1 MIRKGLFLVCA
12 LLIPALLLAAK
23 PSKSKGK
30 NKKKAKTEQTDTVS
44 KKKTSDY
51 EKLFK
56 GKKCQT
62 VKGLVT
68 IHKVD
73 GEKLYFELPMSIFG
87 REMLLGSTVSETSNN
102 DHGVVGYKAKD
113 PLHVTFA
120 KEGHK
125 SVQLCLVNDIY
136 SGDGKDKGIDE
147 AVRRSS
153 IPGIYRAFK
162 IEAYNAD
169 STAVVIDVTN
179 LFMEDN
185 DALTPFDPYSTF
197 GYKPFSR
204 TASFQKS
211 NSHLGDIKAFED
223 NVTVKSYL
231 SYTTTVTYSNGPV
244 MGKIE
249 DRRAFTAL
257 VTRTLLL
264 LPEKEM
270 RPRIADPRMNIFV
283 TGKARFSSNM
293 NRGTLPVYYARHWRV
308 EPKDVEAYKR
318 GELVEPV
325 KPIVFY
331 LDTNLPEAWKP
342 YAREGIEQWNDAFE
356 KIGFKNVV
364 QVRDYPTV
372 EEDPEFDPDNLKYS
386 CIRYAPL
393 AFQNA
398 MGPSWDDP
406 RTGEIITASVMV
418 YHDIIKLLNRWRFLQ
433 TAAADPNVRTMNI
446 PDSIM
451 GSALRYVLSHEVG
464 HCLGFMHNMCSSSAI
479 PVDSLR
485 SPSFTQKYG
494 TTPSIMDYARNN
506 YVAQRGDFERG
517 VRMVPPLIGVY
528 DIHAINWGYRIFEK
542 TRDAEEELP
551 LLNDLLAA
559 KRDDPMYEFG
569 AQQIFLTLDPTDQSE
584 DLGNDHIKAGNYGV
598 ENCKYII
605 ANICDWFAEEN
616 RDYKDIQSMYAAVI
630 GQYTRYLMHVMPYL
644 GGVEYKDLVQ
654 DGRQLRAL
662 SYIPAERQ
670 KQAMK
675 WLVDQVLTARAWL
688 LPQELMDKLGQPS
701 TILDNA
707 TSGIAGKIFSP
718 ATLGSIYQGERSG
731 QKGIYRV
738 DTYLSDAYNTVFAS
752 AVRGGS
758 LTIEEMNLQGA
769 AVAALLKNSGLTGP
783 SGTAL
788 QLGKGLTDD
797 GTDLLVRMADE
808 ALPPFV
814 CNHPEC
820 RHDHAS
826 AGEISY
832 YRHDMKGP
840 SLSAQVG
847 QPLYTATLRRVL
859 NLYKQRRG
867 SGDARTRDFYEYQ
880 ILKIEAAFDNVK

>member
-1 MIRKGLFLVCA
+1 MNKQLILAATAVLLACSPLHAEQMWPFSNKKKKAAKIEKTDSVKKEDKFDKTVKGAQKGSGLFDYYLTKKGE
-12 LLIPALLLAAK
+12 LLLAVT
-23 PSKSKGK
+23 PR
-30 NKKKAKTEQTDTVS
+30 NLKASYLLANRISEISQNSNFVAGQMLNDPFMIRFSADTSNV
-44 KKKTSDY
+44 Y
-51 EKLFK
+51 L
-56 GKKCQT
+56 
-62 VKGLVT
+62 
-68 IHKVD
+68 HKVNHWERVAPNDPIEKSFRRNVQDPITRTFKIKASRNDTLLIDVTSFFVSNDKLITPIRQSPMVPGEISATYDAAGSKLKEVKVFEKNLEITSILNYSSEPD
-73 GEKLYFELPMSIFG
+73 GY
-87 REMLLGSTVSETSNN
+87 TVT
-102 DHGVVGYKAKD
+102 
-113 PLHVTFA
+113 
-120 KEGHK
+120 
-125 SVQLCLVNDIY
+125 
-136 SGDGKDKGIDE
+136 
-147 AVRRSS
+147 VRRS
-153 IPGIYRAFK
+153 IL
-162 IEAYNAD
+162 E
-169 STAVVIDVTN
+169 
-179 LFMEDN
+179 
-185 DALTPFDPYSTF
+185 
-197 GYKPFSR
+197 
-204 TASFQKS
+204 
-211 NSHLGDIKAFED
+211 
-223 NVTVKSYL
+223 
-231 SYTTTVTYSNGPV
+231 
-244 MGKIE
+244 
-249 DRRAFTAL
+249 
-257 VTRTLLL
+257 
-264 LPEKEM
+264 LPEEPMKV
-270 RPRIADPRMNIFV
+270 RWQDNRV
-283 TGKARFSSNM
+283 GYFSSK
-293 NRGTLPVYYARHWRV
+293 YYTYTSSKDKLLTHEMIHRWRI
-308 EPKDVEAYKR
+308 EPKEGEWEKYYR
-318 GELVEPV
+318 GELVEPER
-325 KPIVFY
+325 KIVFY
-331 LDTNLPEAWKP
+331 VDNAFPDKW
-342 YAREGIEQWNDAFE
+342 REVVKQGVEDWNTAFE
-356 KIGFKNVV
+356 AAGFKNVMEA
-364 QVRDYPTV
+364 RDYPD
-372 EEDPEFDPDNLKYS
+372 DPSFDPDDIRYN
-386 CIRYAPL
+386 CIRYAVTDV
-393 AFQNA
+393 ANA
-398 MGPSWDDP
+398 MGPSYTDP
-406 RTGEIITASVMV
+406 RTGEILVADVIW
-418 YHDIIKLLNRWRFLQ
+418 YHNVISLVHNWRFAQ
-433 TAAADPNVRTMNI
+433 TGAVDPRVRKQVFDDDVMRE
-446 PDSIM
+446 S
-451 GSALRYVLSHEVG
+451 LRYVAAHEVG
-464 HCLGFMHNMCSSSAI
+464 HTLGLMHNMGASYSF

-517 VRMVPPLIGVY
+517 VRMVPPLVGVY

-584 DLGNDHIKAGNYGV
+584 DLGNDHIKAGNYGI

-605 ANICDWFAEEN
+605 ANLCDWFAEEN
-616 RDYKDIQSMYAAVI
+616 RNYTVIQSMYASVI

-654 DGRQLRAL
+654 DGRSLRAL
-662 SYIPAERQ
+662 SYIPRERQ
-670 KQAMK
+670 KKAME

-707 TSGIAGKIFSP
+707 ASGVAGKIFSP

-738 DTYLSDAYNTVFAS
+738 DTYLNDAYNTVFAS

-769 AVAALLKNSGLTGP
+769 AVTALLKNSGLTGP

-820 RHDHAS
+820 NEAS
-826 AGEISY
+826 AGDVSY

-859 NLYKQRRG
+859 NLYKQRRS
-867 SGDARTRDFYEYQ
+867 SGDARTRDFYAFQ

>member
-1 MIRKGLFLVCA
+1 MNKQLILAATAVLLACSPLHAEQMWPFSNKKKKAAKIEKTDSVKKEDKFDKAVEGAQKGSGLFDYYLTKKGE
-12 LLIPALLLAAK
+12 LLLAVT
-23 PSKSKGK
+23 PR
-30 NKKKAKTEQTDTVS
+30 NLKASYLLANRISEISQNSNFVAGQMLNDPFMIRFSADTSNV
-44 KKKTSDY
+44 Y
-51 EKLFK
+51 L
-56 GKKCQT
+56 
-62 VKGLVT
+62 
-68 IHKVD
+68 HKVNHWERVAPNDPIEKSFRRNVQDPITRTFKIKASRNDTLLIDVTSFFVSNDKLITPIRQSPMVPGEISATYDAAGSKLKEVKVFEKNLEITSILNYSSEPD
-73 GEKLYFELPMSIFG
+73 GY
-87 REMLLGSTVSETSNN
+87 TVT
-102 DHGVVGYKAKD
+102 
-113 PLHVTFA
+113 
-120 KEGHK
+120 
-125 SVQLCLVNDIY
+125 
-136 SGDGKDKGIDE
+136 
-147 AVRRSS
+147 VRRS
-153 IPGIYRAFK
+153 IL
-162 IEAYNAD
+162 E
-169 STAVVIDVTN
+169 
-179 LFMEDN
+179 
-185 DALTPFDPYSTF
+185 
-197 GYKPFSR
+197 
-204 TASFQKS
+204 
-211 NSHLGDIKAFED
+211 
-223 NVTVKSYL
+223 
-231 SYTTTVTYSNGPV
+231 
-244 MGKIE
+244 
-249 DRRAFTAL
+249 
-257 VTRTLLL
+257 
-264 LPEKEM
+264 LPEEPMKV
-270 RPRIADPRMNIFV
+270 RWQDNRV
-283 TGKARFSSNM
+283 GYFSSK
-293 NRGTLPVYYARHWRV
+293 YYTYTSSKDKLLTHEMIHRWRI
-308 EPKDVEAYKR
+308 EPKEGDWEKYYR
-318 GELVEPV
+318 GELVEPEH
-325 KPIVFY
+325 KIVFY
-331 LDTNLPEAWKP
+331 VDNAFPDKW
-342 YAREGIEQWNDAFE
+342 REVVKQGVEDWNTAFE
-356 KIGFKNVV
+356 AAGFKNVMEA
-364 QVRDYPTV
+364 RDYPD
-372 EEDPEFDPDNLKYS
+372 DPSFDPDDIRYN
-386 CIRYAPL
+386 CIRYAVTDV
-393 AFQNA
+393 ANA
-398 MGPSWDDP
+398 MGPSYTDP
-406 RTGEIITASVMV
+406 RTGEILVADVIW
-418 YHDIIKLLNRWRFLQ
+418 YHNVISLVHNWRFAQ
-433 TAAADPNVRTMNI
+433 TGAVDPRVRKQVFDDDVMRE
-446 PDSIM
+446 S
-451 GSALRYVLSHEVG
+451 LRYVAAHEVG
-464 HCLGFMHNMCSSSAI
+464 HTLGLMHNMGASYSF

-517 VRMVPPLIGVY
+517 VRMVPPLVGVY

-584 DLGNDHIKAGNYGV
+584 DLGNDHIKAGNYGI

-605 ANICDWFAEEN
+605 ANLCDWFAEEN
-616 RDYKDIQSMYAAVI
+616 RNYTVIQSMYASVI

-654 DGRQLRAL
+654 DGRSLRAL
-662 SYIPAERQ
+662 SYIPRERQ
-670 KQAMK
+670 KKAME

-707 TSGIAGKIFSP
+707 ASGVAGKIFSP

-738 DTYLSDAYNTVFAS
+738 DTYLNDAYNTVFAS

-769 AVAALLKNSGLTGP
+769 AVTALLKNSGLTGP

-820 RHDHAS
+820 NEAS
-826 AGEISY
+826 AGDVSY

-867 SGDARTRDFYEYQ
+867 SGDARTRDFYAFQ

>member
-1 MIRKGLFLVCA
+1 MNKQLILAATAVLLACSPLHAEQMWPFSNKKKKAAKIEKTDSVKKEDKFDKAVKGAQKGSGLFDYYLTKKGE
-12 LLIPALLLAAK
+12 LLLAVT
-23 PSKSKGK
+23 PR
-30 NKKKAKTEQTDTVS
+30 NLKASCLLANRISEISQNSNFVAGQMLNDPFMIRFSADTSNV
-44 KKKTSDY
+44 Y
-51 EKLFK
+51 L
-56 GKKCQT
+56 
-62 VKGLVT
+62 
-68 IHKVD
+68 HKVNHWERVAPNDPIEKSFRRNVQDPITRTFKIKASRNDTLLIDVTSFFVSNDKLITPIRQSPMVPGEISATYDAAGSKLKEVKVFEKNLEITSILNYSSEPD
-73 GEKLYFELPMSIFG
+73 GY
-87 REMLLGSTVSETSNN
+87 TVT
-102 DHGVVGYKAKD
+102 
-113 PLHVTFA
+113 
-120 KEGHK
+120 
-125 SVQLCLVNDIY
+125 
-136 SGDGKDKGIDE
+136 
-147 AVRRSS
+147 VRRS
-153 IPGIYRAFK
+153 IL
-162 IEAYNAD
+162 E
-169 STAVVIDVTN
+169 
-179 LFMEDN
+179 
-185 DALTPFDPYSTF
+185 
-197 GYKPFSR
+197 
-204 TASFQKS
+204 
-211 NSHLGDIKAFED
+211 
-223 NVTVKSYL
+223 
-231 SYTTTVTYSNGPV
+231 
-244 MGKIE
+244 
-249 DRRAFTAL
+249 
-257 VTRTLLL
+257 
-264 LPEKEM
+264 LPEEPMKV
-270 RPRIADPRMNIFV
+270 RWQDNRV
-283 TGKARFSSNM
+283 GYFSSK
-293 NRGTLPVYYARHWRV
+293 YYTYTSSKDKLLTHEMIHRWRI
-308 EPKDVEAYKR
+308 EPKEGEWEKYYR
-318 GELVEPV
+318 GELVEPER
-325 KPIVFY
+325 KIVFY
-331 LDTNLPEAWKP
+331 VDNAFPDKW
-342 YAREGIEQWNDAFE
+342 REVVKQGVEDWNTAFE
-356 KIGFKNVV
+356 AAGFKNVMEA
-364 QVRDYPTV
+364 RDYPD
-372 EEDPEFDPDNLKYS
+372 DPSFDPDDIRYN
-386 CIRYAPL
+386 CIRYAVTDV
-393 AFQNA
+393 ANA
-398 MGPSWDDP
+398 MGPSYTDP
-406 RTGEIITASVMV
+406 RTGEILVADVIW
-418 YHDIIKLLNRWRFLQ
+418 YHNVISLVHNWRFAQ
-433 TAAADPNVRTMNI
+433 TGAVDPRVRKQVFDDDVMRE
-446 PDSIM
+446 S
-451 GSALRYVLSHEVG
+451 LRYVAAHEVG
-464 HCLGFMHNMCSSSAI
+464 HTLGLMHNMGASYSF

-517 VRMVPPLIGVY
+517 VRMVPPLVGVY

-584 DLGNDHIKAGNYGV
+584 DLGNDHIKAGNYGI

-605 ANICDWFAEEN
+605 ANLCDWFAEEN
-616 RDYKDIQSMYAAVI
+616 RNYTVIQSMYASVI

-654 DGRQLRAL
+654 DGRSLRAL
-662 SYIPAERQ
+662 SYIPRERQ
-670 KQAMK
+670 KKAME

-707 TSGIAGKIFSP
+707 ASGVAGKIFSP

-738 DTYLSDAYNTVFAS
+738 DTYLNDAYNTVFAS

-769 AVAALLKNSGLTGP
+769 AVTALLKNSGLTGP

-788 QLGKGLTDD
+788 QLGKGLTDE

-820 RHDHAS
+820 NEAS
-826 AGEISY
+826 AGDVSY

-867 SGDARTRDFYEYQ
+867 SGDARTRDFYAFQ

>member
-1 MIRKGLFLVCA
+1 MNKQLILAATAVLLACSPLHAEQMWPFSNKKKKAAKIEKTDSVKKEDKFDKAVKGAQKGSGLFDYYLTKKGE
-12 LLIPALLLAAK
+12 LLLAVT
-23 PSKSKGK
+23 PR
-30 NKKKAKTEQTDTVS
+30 NLKASYLLANRISEISQNSNFVAGQMLNDPFMIRFSADTSNV
-44 KKKTSDY
+44 Y
-51 EKLFK
+51 L
-56 GKKCQT
+56 
-62 VKGLVT
+62 
-68 IHKVD
+68 HKVNHWERVAPNDPIEKSFRRNVQDPITRTFKIKASRNDTLLIDVTSFFVSNDKLITPIRQSPMVPGEISATYDAAGSKLKEVKVFEMNLEITSILNYSSEPD
-73 GEKLYFELPMSIFG
+73 GY
-87 REMLLGSTVSETSNN
+87 TVT
-102 DHGVVGYKAKD
+102 
-113 PLHVTFA
+113 
-120 KEGHK
+120 
-125 SVQLCLVNDIY
+125 
-136 SGDGKDKGIDE
+136 
-147 AVRRSS
+147 VRRS
-153 IPGIYRAFK
+153 IL
-162 IEAYNAD
+162 E
-169 STAVVIDVTN
+169 
-179 LFMEDN
+179 
-185 DALTPFDPYSTF
+185 
-197 GYKPFSR
+197 
-204 TASFQKS
+204 
-211 NSHLGDIKAFED
+211 
-223 NVTVKSYL
+223 
-231 SYTTTVTYSNGPV
+231 
-244 MGKIE
+244 
-249 DRRAFTAL
+249 
-257 VTRTLLL
+257 
-264 LPEKEM
+264 LPEEPMKV
-270 RPRIADPRMNIFV
+270 RWQDNRV
-283 TGKARFSSNM
+283 GYFSSK
-293 NRGTLPVYYARHWRV
+293 YYTYTSSKDKLLTHEMIHRWRI
-308 EPKDVEAYKR
+308 EPKEGEWEKYYR
-318 GELVEPV
+318 GELVEPEH
-325 KPIVFY
+325 KIVFY
-331 LDTNLPEAWKP
+331 VDNAFPDKW
-342 YAREGIEQWNDAFE
+342 REVVKQGVEDWNTAFE
-356 KIGFKNVV
+356 AAGFKNVMEA
-364 QVRDYPTV
+364 RDYPD
-372 EEDPEFDPDNLKYS
+372 DPSFDPDDIRYN
-386 CIRYAPL
+386 CIRYAVTDV
-393 AFQNA
+393 ANA
-398 MGPSWDDP
+398 MGPSYTDP
-406 RTGEIITASVMV
+406 RTGEILVADVIW
-418 YHDIIKLLNRWRFLQ
+418 YHNVISLVHNWRFAQ
-433 TAAADPNVRTMNI
+433 TGAVDPRVRKQVFDDDVMRE
-446 PDSIM
+446 S
-451 GSALRYVLSHEVG
+451 LRYVAAHEVG
-464 HCLGFMHNMCSSSAI
+464 HTLGLMHNMGASYSF

-517 VRMVPPLIGVY
+517 VRMVPPLVGVY

-584 DLGNDHIKAGNYGV
+584 DLGNDHIKAGNYGI

-605 ANICDWFAEEN
+605 ANLCDWFAEEN
-616 RDYKDIQSMYAAVI
+616 RNYTVIQSMYASVI

-654 DGRQLRAL
+654 DGRSLRAL
-662 SYIPAERQ
+662 SYIPRERQ
-670 KQAMK
+670 KKAME

-707 TSGIAGKIFSP
+707 ASGVAGKIFSP

-738 DTYLSDAYNTVFAS
+738 DTYLNDAYNTVFAS

-769 AVAALLKNSGLTGP
+769 AVTALLKNSGLTGP

-820 RHDHAS
+820 NEAS
-826 AGEISY
+826 AGDVSY

-867 SGDARTRDFYEYQ
+867 SGDARTRDFYAFQ

>member
-1 MIRKGLFLVCA
+1 MNKQLILAATAVLLACSPLHAEQMWPFSNKKKKAAKIEKTDSVKKEDKFDKAVKGAQKGSGLFDYYLTKKGE
-12 LLIPALLLAAK
+12 LLLAVT
-23 PSKSKGK
+23 PR
-30 NKKKAKTEQTDTVS
+30 NLKASYLLANRISEISQNSNFVAGQMLNDPFMIRFSADTSNV
-44 KKKTSDY
+44 Y
-51 EKLFK
+51 L
-56 GKKCQT
+56 
-62 VKGLVT
+62 
-68 IHKVD
+68 HKVNHWERVAPNDPIEKSFRRNVQDPITRTFKIKASRNDTLLIDVTSFFVSNDKLITPIRQSPMVPGEISATYDAAGSKLKEVKVFEKNLEITSILNYSSEPD
-73 GEKLYFELPMSIFG
+73 GY
-87 REMLLGSTVSETSNN
+87 TVT
-102 DHGVVGYKAKD
+102 
-113 PLHVTFA
+113 
-120 KEGHK
+120 
-125 SVQLCLVNDIY
+125 
-136 SGDGKDKGIDE
+136 
-147 AVRRSS
+147 VRRS
-153 IPGIYRAFK
+153 IL
-162 IEAYNAD
+162 E
-169 STAVVIDVTN
+169 
-179 LFMEDN
+179 
-185 DALTPFDPYSTF
+185 
-197 GYKPFSR
+197 
-204 TASFQKS
+204 
-211 NSHLGDIKAFED
+211 
-223 NVTVKSYL
+223 
-231 SYTTTVTYSNGPV
+231 
-244 MGKIE
+244 
-249 DRRAFTAL
+249 
-257 VTRTLLL
+257 
-264 LPEKEM
+264 LPEEPMKV
-270 RPRIADPRMNIFV
+270 RWQDNRV
-283 TGKARFSSNM
+283 GYFSSK
-293 NRGTLPVYYARHWRV
+293 YYTYTSSKDKLLTHEMIHRWRI
-308 EPKDVEAYKR
+308 EPKEGEWEKYYR
-318 GELVEPV
+318 GELVEPER
-325 KPIVFY
+325 KIVFY
-331 LDTNLPEAWKP
+331 VDNAFPDKW
-342 YAREGIEQWNDAFE
+342 REVVKQGVEDWNTAFE
-356 KIGFKNVV
+356 AAGFKNVMEA
-364 QVRDYPTV
+364 RDYPD
-372 EEDPEFDPDNLKYS
+372 DPSFDPDDIRYN
-386 CIRYAPL
+386 CIRYAVTDV
-393 AFQNA
+393 ANA
-398 MGPSWDDP
+398 MGPSYTDP
-406 RTGEIITASVMV
+406 RTGEILVADVIW
-418 YHDIIKLLNRWRFLQ
+418 YHNVISLVHNWRFAQ
-433 TAAADPNVRTMNI
+433 TGAVDPRVRKQVFDDDVMRE
-446 PDSIM
+446 S
-451 GSALRYVLSHEVG
+451 LRYVAAHEVG
-464 HCLGFMHNMCSSSAI
+464 HTLGLMHNMGASYSF

-517 VRMVPPLIGVY
+517 VRMVPPLVGVY

-584 DLGNDHIKAGNYGV
+584 DLGNDHIKAGNYGI

-605 ANICDWFAEEN
+605 ANLCDWFAEEN
-616 RDYKDIQSMYAAVI
+616 RNYTVIQSMYASVI

-654 DGRQLRAL
+654 DGRSLRAL
-662 SYIPAERQ
+662 SYIPRERQ
-670 KQAMK
+670 KKAME

-707 TSGIAGKIFSP
+707 ASGVAGKIFSP

-738 DTYLSDAYNTVFAS
+738 DTYLNDAYNTVFAS

-769 AVAALLKNSGLTGP
+769 AVTALLKNSGLTGP

-820 RHDHAS
+820 NEAS
-826 AGEISY
+826 AGDVSY

-867 SGDARTRDFYEYQ
+867 SGDARTRDFYAFQ

>member
-1 MIRKGLFLVCA
+1 MNKQLILAATAVLLACSPLHAEQMWPFSNKKKKAAKIEKTDSVKKEDKFDKAVKGAQKGSGLFDYYLTKKGE
-12 LLIPALLLAAK
+12 LLLAVT
-23 PSKSKGK
+23 PR
-30 NKKKAKTEQTDTVS
+30 NLKASYLLANRISEISQNSNFVAGQMLNDPFMIRFSADTSNV
-44 KKKTSDY
+44 Y
-51 EKLFK
+51 L
-56 GKKCQT
+56 
-62 VKGLVT
+62 
-68 IHKVD
+68 HKVNHWERVAPNDPIEKSFRRNVQDPITRTFKIKASRNDTLLIDVTSFFVSNDKLITPIRQSPMVPGEISATYDAAGSKLKEVKVFEKNLEITSILNYSSEPD
-73 GEKLYFELPMSIFG
+73 GY
-87 REMLLGSTVSETSNN
+87 TVT
-102 DHGVVGYKAKD
+102 
-113 PLHVTFA
+113 
-120 KEGHK
+120 
-125 SVQLCLVNDIY
+125 
-136 SGDGKDKGIDE
+136 
-147 AVRRSS
+147 VRRS
-153 IPGIYRAFK
+153 IL
-162 IEAYNAD
+162 E
-169 STAVVIDVTN
+169 
-179 LFMEDN
+179 
-185 DALTPFDPYSTF
+185 
-197 GYKPFSR
+197 
-204 TASFQKS
+204 
-211 NSHLGDIKAFED
+211 
-223 NVTVKSYL
+223 
-231 SYTTTVTYSNGPV
+231 
-244 MGKIE
+244 
-249 DRRAFTAL
+249 
-257 VTRTLLL
+257 
-264 LPEKEM
+264 LPEEPMKV
-270 RPRIADPRMNIFV
+270 RWQDNRV
-283 TGKARFSSNM
+283 GYFSSK
-293 NRGTLPVYYARHWRV
+293 YYTYTSSKDKLLTHEMIHRWRI
-308 EPKDVEAYKR
+308 EPKEGEWEKYYR
-318 GELVEPV
+318 GELVEPEH
-325 KPIVFY
+325 KIVFY
-331 LDTNLPEAWKP
+331 VDNAFPDKW
-342 YAREGIEQWNDAFE
+342 REVVKQGVEDWNTAFE
-356 KIGFKNVV
+356 AAGFKNVMEA
-364 QVRDYPTV
+364 RDYPD
-372 EEDPEFDPDNLKYS
+372 DPSFDPDDIRYN
-386 CIRYAPL
+386 CIRYAVTDV
-393 AFQNA
+393 ANA
-398 MGPSWDDP
+398 MGPSYTDP
-406 RTGEIITASVMV
+406 RTGEILVADVIW
-418 YHDIIKLLNRWRFLQ
+418 YHNVISLVHNWRFAQ
-433 TAAADPNVRTMNI
+433 TGAVDPRVRKQVFDDDVMRE
-446 PDSIM
+446 S
-451 GSALRYVLSHEVG
+451 LRYVAAHEVG
-464 HCLGFMHNMCSSSAI
+464 HTLGLMHNMGASYSF

-517 VRMVPPLIGVY
+517 VRMVPPLVGVY

-584 DLGNDHIKAGNYGV
+584 DLGNDHIKAGNYGI

-605 ANICDWFAEEN
+605 ANLCDWFAEEN
-616 RDYKDIQSMYAAVI
+616 RNYTVIQSMYASVI

-654 DGRQLRAL
+654 DGRSLRAL
-662 SYIPAERQ
+662 SYIPRERQ
-670 KQAMK
+670 KKAME

-707 TSGIAGKIFSP
+707 ASGVAGKIFSP

-738 DTYLSDAYNTVFAS
+738 DTYLNDAYNTVFAS

-769 AVAALLKNSGLTGP
+769 AVTALLKNSGLTGP

-820 RHDHAS
+820 NEAS
-826 AGEISY
+826 AGDVSY

-867 SGDARTRDFYEYQ
+867 SGDARTRDFYAFQ

>member
-1 MIRKGLFLVCA
+1 MNKQLILAATAVLLACSPLHAEQMWPFSNKKKKAAKIEKTDSVKKEDKFDKAVKGAQKGSGLFDYYLTKKGE
-12 LLIPALLLAAK
+12 LLLAVT
-23 PSKSKGK
+23 PR
-30 NKKKAKTEQTDTVS
+30 NLKASYLLANRISEISQNSNFVAGQMLNDPFMIRFSADTSNV
-44 KKKTSDY
+44 Y
-51 EKLFK
+51 L
-56 GKKCQT
+56 
-62 VKGLVT
+62 
-68 IHKVD
+68 HKVNHWERVAPNDPIEKSFRRNVQDPITRTFKIKASRNDTLLIDVTSFFVSNDKLITPIRQSPMVPGEISATYDAAGSKLKEVKVFEKNLEITSILNYSSEPD
-73 GEKLYFELPMSIFG
+73 GY
-87 REMLLGSTVSETSNN
+87 TVT
-102 DHGVVGYKAKD
+102 
-113 PLHVTFA
+113 
-120 KEGHK
+120 
-125 SVQLCLVNDIY
+125 
-136 SGDGKDKGIDE
+136 
-147 AVRRSS
+147 VRRS
-153 IPGIYRAFK
+153 IL
-162 IEAYNAD
+162 E
-169 STAVVIDVTN
+169 
-179 LFMEDN
+179 
-185 DALTPFDPYSTF
+185 
-197 GYKPFSR
+197 
-204 TASFQKS
+204 
-211 NSHLGDIKAFED
+211 
-223 NVTVKSYL
+223 
-231 SYTTTVTYSNGPV
+231 
-244 MGKIE
+244 
-249 DRRAFTAL
+249 
-257 VTRTLLL
+257 
-264 LPEKEM
+264 LPEEPMKV
-270 RPRIADPRMNIFV
+270 RWQDNRV
-283 TGKARFSSNM
+283 GYFSSK
-293 NRGTLPVYYARHWRV
+293 YYTYTSSKDKLLTHEMIHRWRI
-308 EPKDVEAYKR
+308 EPKEGEWEKYYR
-318 GELVEPV
+318 GELVEPER
-325 KPIVFY
+325 KIVFY
-331 LDTNLPEAWKP
+331 VDNAFPDKW
-342 YAREGIEQWNDAFE
+342 REVVKQGVEDWNTAFE
-356 KIGFKNVV
+356 AAGFKNVMEA
-364 QVRDYPTV
+364 RDYPD
-372 EEDPEFDPDNLKYS
+372 DPSFDPDDIRYN
-386 CIRYAPL
+386 CIRYAVTDV
-393 AFQNA
+393 ANA
-398 MGPSWDDP
+398 MGPSYTDP
-406 RTGEIITASVMV
+406 RTGEILVADVIW
-418 YHDIIKLLNRWRFLQ
+418 YHNVISLVHNWRFAQ
-433 TAAADPNVRTMNI
+433 TGAVDPRVRKQVFDDDVMRE
-446 PDSIM
+446 S
-451 GSALRYVLSHEVG
+451 LRYVAAHEVG
-464 HCLGFMHNMCSSSAI
+464 HTLGLMHNMGASYSF

-517 VRMVPPLIGVY
+517 VRMVPPLVGVY

-584 DLGNDHIKAGNYGV
+584 DLGNDHIKAGNYGI

-605 ANICDWFAEEN
+605 ANLCDWFAEEN
-616 RDYKDIQSMYAAVI
+616 RNYTVIQSMYASVI

-654 DGRQLRAL
+654 DGRSLRAL
-662 SYIPAERQ
+662 SYSPRERQ
-670 KQAMK
+670 KKAME

-707 TSGIAGKIFSP
+707 ASGVAGKIFSP

-738 DTYLSDAYNTVFAS
+738 DTYLNDAYNTVFAS

-769 AVAALLKNSGLTGP
+769 AVTALLKNSGLTGP

-820 RHDHAS
+820 NEAS
-826 AGEISY
+826 AGDVSY

-867 SGDARTRDFYEYQ
+867 SGDARTRDFYAFQ

>member
-1 MIRKGLFLVCA
+1 MNKQLILAATAVLLACSPLHAEQMWPFSNKKKKAAKIEKTDSVKKEDKFDKAVKGAQKGSGLFDYYLTKKGE
-12 LLIPALLLAAK
+12 LLLAVT
-23 PSKSKGK
+23 PR
-30 NKKKAKTEQTDTVS
+30 NLKASYLLANRISEISQNSNFVAGQMLNDPFMIRFSADTSNV
-44 KKKTSDY
+44 Y
-51 EKLFK
+51 L
-56 GKKCQT
+56 
-62 VKGLVT
+62 
-68 IHKVD
+68 HKVNHWERVAPNDPIEKSFRRNVQDPITRTFKIKASRNDTLLIDVTSFFVSNDKLITPIRQSPMVPGEISATYDAAGSKLKEVKVFEKNLEITSILNYSSEPD
-73 GEKLYFELPMSIFG
+73 GY
-87 REMLLGSTVSETSNN
+87 TVT
-102 DHGVVGYKAKD
+102 
-113 PLHVTFA
+113 
-120 KEGHK
+120 
-125 SVQLCLVNDIY
+125 
-136 SGDGKDKGIDE
+136 
-147 AVRRSS
+147 VRRS
-153 IPGIYRAFK
+153 IL
-162 IEAYNAD
+162 E
-169 STAVVIDVTN
+169 
-179 LFMEDN
+179 
-185 DALTPFDPYSTF
+185 
-197 GYKPFSR
+197 
-204 TASFQKS
+204 
-211 NSHLGDIKAFED
+211 
-223 NVTVKSYL
+223 
-231 SYTTTVTYSNGPV
+231 
-244 MGKIE
+244 
-249 DRRAFTAL
+249 
-257 VTRTLLL
+257 
-264 LPEKEM
+264 LPEEPMKV
-270 RPRIADPRMNIFV
+270 RWQDNRV
-283 TGKARFSSNM
+283 GYFSSK
-293 NRGTLPVYYARHWRV
+293 YYTYTSSKDKLLTHEMIHRWRI
-308 EPKDVEAYKR
+308 EPKEGEWEKYYR
-318 GELVEPV
+318 GELVEPEH
-325 KPIVFY
+325 KIVFY
-331 LDTNLPEAWKP
+331 VDNAFPDKW
-342 YAREGIEQWNDAFE
+342 REVVKQGVEDWNTAFE
-356 KIGFKNVV
+356 AAGFKNVMEA
-364 QVRDYPTV
+364 RDYPD
-372 EEDPEFDPDNLKYS
+372 DPSFDPDDIRYN
-386 CIRYAPL
+386 CIRYAVTDV
-393 AFQNA
+393 ANA
-398 MGPSWDDP
+398 MGPSYTDP
-406 RTGEIITASVMV
+406 RTGEILVADVIW
-418 YHDIIKLLNRWRFLQ
+418 YHNVISLVHNWRFAQ
-433 TAAADPNVRTMNI
+433 TGAVDPRVRKQVFDDDVMRE
-446 PDSIM
+446 S
-451 GSALRYVLSHEVG
+451 LRYVAAHEVG
-464 HCLGFMHNMCSSSAI
+464 HTLGLMHNMGASYSF

-517 VRMVPPLIGVY
+517 VRMVPPLVGVY

-584 DLGNDHIKAGNYGV
+584 DLGNDHIKAGNYGI

-605 ANICDWFAEEN
+605 ANLCDWFAEEN
-616 RDYKDIQSMYAAVI
+616 RNYTVIQSMYASVI

-654 DGRQLRAL
+654 DGRSLRAL
-662 SYIPAERQ
+662 SYIPRERQ
-670 KQAMK
+670 KKAME

-707 TSGIAGKIFSP
+707 ASGVAGKIFSP

-738 DTYLSDAYNTVFAS
+738 DTYLNDAYNTVFAS

-769 AVAALLKNSGLTGP
+769 AVTALLKNSGLTGP

-788 QLGKGLTDD
+788 QLGKGLTDE

-820 RHDHAS
+820 NEAS
-826 AGEISY
+826 AGDVSY

-867 SGDARTRDFYEYQ
+867 SGDARTRDFYAFQ

>member
-1 MIRKGLFLVCA
+1 MNKQLILAATAVLLACSPLHAEQMWPFSNKKKKAAKIEKTDSVKKEDKFDKAVKGAQKGSGLFDYYLTKKGE
-12 LLIPALLLAAK
+12 LLLAVT
-23 PSKSKGK
+23 PR
-30 NKKKAKTEQTDTVS
+30 NLKASYLLANRISEISQNSNFVAGQMLNDPFMIRFSADTSNV
-44 KKKTSDY
+44 Y
-51 EKLFK
+51 L
-56 GKKCQT
+56 
-62 VKGLVT
+62 
-68 IHKVD
+68 HKVNHWERVAPNDPIEKSFRRNVQDPITRTFKIKASRNDTLLIDVTSFFVSNDKLITPIRQSPMVPGEISATYDAAGSKLKEVKVFEKNLEITSILNYSSEPD
-73 GEKLYFELPMSIFG
+73 GY
-87 REMLLGSTVSETSNN
+87 TVT
-102 DHGVVGYKAKD
+102 
-113 PLHVTFA
+113 
-120 KEGHK
+120 
-125 SVQLCLVNDIY
+125 
-136 SGDGKDKGIDE
+136 
-147 AVRRSS
+147 VRRS
-153 IPGIYRAFK
+153 IL
-162 IEAYNAD
+162 E
-169 STAVVIDVTN
+169 
-179 LFMEDN
+179 
-185 DALTPFDPYSTF
+185 
-197 GYKPFSR
+197 
-204 TASFQKS
+204 
-211 NSHLGDIKAFED
+211 
-223 NVTVKSYL
+223 
-231 SYTTTVTYSNGPV
+231 
-244 MGKIE
+244 
-249 DRRAFTAL
+249 
-257 VTRTLLL
+257 
-264 LPEKEM
+264 LPEE
-270 RPRIADPRMNIFV
+270 PRKVRWQDNRV
-283 TGKARFSSNM
+283 GYFSSK
-293 NRGTLPVYYARHWRV
+293 YYTYTSSKDKLLTHEMIHRWRI
-308 EPKDVEAYKR
+308 EPKEGEWEKYYR
-318 GELVEPV
+318 GELVEPEH
-325 KPIVFY
+325 KIVFY
-331 LDTNLPEAWKP
+331 VDNAFPDKW
-342 YAREGIEQWNDAFE
+342 REVVKQGVEDWNTAFE
-356 KIGFKNVV
+356 AAGFKNVMEA
-364 QVRDYPTV
+364 RDYPD
-372 EEDPEFDPDNLKYS
+372 DPSFDPDDIRYN
-386 CIRYAPL
+386 CIRYAVTDV
-393 AFQNA
+393 ANA
-398 MGPSWDDP
+398 MGPSYTDP
-406 RTGEIITASVMV
+406 RTGEILVADVIW
-418 YHDIIKLLNRWRFLQ
+418 YHNVISLVHNWRFAQ
-433 TAAADPNVRTMNI
+433 TGAVDPRVRKQVFDDDVMRE
-446 PDSIM
+446 S
-451 GSALRYVLSHEVG
+451 LRYVAAHEVG
-464 HCLGFMHNMCSSSAI
+464 HTLGLMHNMGASYSF

-517 VRMVPPLIGVY
+517 VRMVPPLVGVY

-584 DLGNDHIKAGNYGV
+584 DLGNDHIKAGNYGI

-605 ANICDWFAEEN
+605 ANLCDWFAEEN
-616 RDYKDIQSMYAAVI
+616 RNYTVIQSMYASVI

-654 DGRQLRAL
+654 DGRSLRAL
-662 SYIPAERQ
+662 SYIPRERQ
-670 KQAMK
+670 KKAME

-707 TSGIAGKIFSP
+707 ASGVAGKIFSP

-738 DTYLSDAYNTVFAS
+738 DTYLNDAYNTVFAS

-769 AVAALLKNSGLTGP
+769 AVTALLKNSGLTGP

-820 RHDHAS
+820 NEAS
-826 AGEISY
+826 AGDVSY

-867 SGDARTRDFYEYQ
+867 SGDARTRDFYAFQ

>member
-1 MIRKGLFLVCA
+1 MNKQLILAATAVLLACSPLHAEQMWPFSNKKKKAAKIEKTDSVKKEDKFDKAVKGAQKGSGLFDYYLTKKGE
-12 LLIPALLLAAK
+12 LLLAVTPRNLRASYLLANRISEISQNSNFVAGQMLND
-23 PSKSKGK
+23 PFMIRFS
-30 NKKKAKTEQTDTVS
+30 ADTSNV
-44 KKKTSDY
+44 Y
-51 EKLFK
+51 L
-56 GKKCQT
+56 
-62 VKGLVT
+62 
-68 IHKVD
+68 HKVNHWERVAPNDPIEKSFRRNVQDPITRTFKIKASRNDTLLIDVTSFFVSNDKLITPIRQSPMVPGEISATYDAAGSKLKEVKVFEKNLEITSILNYSSEPD
-73 GEKLYFELPMSIFG
+73 GY
-87 REMLLGSTVSETSNN
+87 TVT
-102 DHGVVGYKAKD
+102 
-113 PLHVTFA
+113 
-120 KEGHK
+120 
-125 SVQLCLVNDIY
+125 
-136 SGDGKDKGIDE
+136 
-147 AVRRSS
+147 VRRS
-153 IPGIYRAFK
+153 IL
-162 IEAYNAD
+162 E
-169 STAVVIDVTN
+169 
-179 LFMEDN
+179 
-185 DALTPFDPYSTF
+185 
-197 GYKPFSR
+197 
-204 TASFQKS
+204 
-211 NSHLGDIKAFED
+211 
-223 NVTVKSYL
+223 
-231 SYTTTVTYSNGPV
+231 
-244 MGKIE
+244 
-249 DRRAFTAL
+249 
-257 VTRTLLL
+257 
-264 LPEKEM
+264 LPEEPMKV
-270 RPRIADPRMNIFV
+270 RWQDNRV
-283 TGKARFSSNM
+283 GYFSSK
-293 NRGTLPVYYARHWRV
+293 YYTYTSSKDKLLTHEMIHRWRI
-308 EPKDVEAYKR
+308 EPKEGEWEKYYR
-318 GELVEPV
+318 GELVEPEH
-325 KPIVFY
+325 KIVFY
-331 LDTNLPEAWKP
+331 VDNAFPDKW
-342 YAREGIEQWNDAFE
+342 REVVKQGVEDWNTAFE
-356 KIGFKNVV
+356 AAGFKNVMEA
-364 QVRDYPTV
+364 RDYPD
-372 EEDPEFDPDNLKYS
+372 DPSFDPDDIRYN
-386 CIRYAPL
+386 CIRYAVTDV
-393 AFQNA
+393 ANA
-398 MGPSWDDP
+398 MGPSYTDP
-406 RTGEIITASVMV
+406 RTGEILVADVIW
-418 YHDIIKLLNRWRFLQ
+418 YHNVISLVHNWRFAQ
-433 TAAADPNVRTMNI
+433 TGAVDPRVRKQVFDDDVMRE
-446 PDSIM
+446 S
-451 GSALRYVLSHEVG
+451 LRYVAAHEVG
-464 HCLGFMHNMCSSSAI
+464 HTLGLMHNMGASYSF

-517 VRMVPPLIGVY
+517 VRMVPPLVGVY

-584 DLGNDHIKAGNYGV
+584 DLGNDHIKAGNYGI

-605 ANICDWFAEEN
+605 ANLCDWFAEEN
-616 RDYKDIQSMYAAVI
+616 RNYTVIQSMYASVI

-654 DGRQLRAL
+654 DGRSLRAL
-662 SYIPAERQ
+662 SYIPRERQ
-670 KQAMK
+670 KKAME

-707 TSGIAGKIFSP
+707 ASGVAGKIFSP

-738 DTYLSDAYNTVFAS
+738 DTYLNDAYNTVFAS

-769 AVAALLKNSGLTGP
+769 AVTALLKNSGLTGP

-820 RHDHAS
+820 NEAS
-826 AGEISY
+826 AGDVSY

-867 SGDARTRDFYEYQ
+867 SGDARTRDFYAFQ

>member
-1 MIRKGLFLVCA
+1 MNKQLILAATAVLLACSPLHAEQMWPFSNKKKKAAKIEKTDSVKKEDKFDKAVKGAQKGSGLFDYYLTKKGE
-12 LLIPALLLAAK
+12 LLLAVT
-23 PSKSKGK
+23 PR
-30 NKKKAKTEQTDTVS
+30 NLKASYLLANRISEISQNSNFVAGQMLNDPFMIRFSADTSNV
-44 KKKTSDY
+44 Y
-51 EKLFK
+51 L
-56 GKKCQT
+56 
-62 VKGLVT
+62 
-68 IHKVD
+68 HKVNHWERVAPNDPIEKSFRRNVQDPITRTFKIKASRNDTLLIDVTSFFVSNDKLITPIRQSPMVPGEISATYDAAGSKLKEVKVFEKNLEITSILNYSSEPD
-73 GEKLYFELPMSIFG
+73 GY
-87 REMLLGSTVSETSNN
+87 TVT
-102 DHGVVGYKAKD
+102 
-113 PLHVTFA
+113 
-120 KEGHK
+120 
-125 SVQLCLVNDIY
+125 
-136 SGDGKDKGIDE
+136 
-147 AVRRSS
+147 VRRS
-153 IPGIYRAFK
+153 IL
-162 IEAYNAD
+162 E
-169 STAVVIDVTN
+169 
-179 LFMEDN
+179 
-185 DALTPFDPYSTF
+185 
-197 GYKPFSR
+197 
-204 TASFQKS
+204 
-211 NSHLGDIKAFED
+211 
-223 NVTVKSYL
+223 
-231 SYTTTVTYSNGPV
+231 
-244 MGKIE
+244 
-249 DRRAFTAL
+249 
-257 VTRTLLL
+257 
-264 LPEKEM
+264 LPEEPMKV
-270 RPRIADPRMNIFV
+270 RWQDNRV
-283 TGKARFSSNM
+283 GYFSSK
-293 NRGTLPVYYARHWRV
+293 YYTYTSSKDKLLTHEMIHRWRI
-308 EPKDVEAYKR
+308 EPKEGEWEKYYR
-318 GELVEPV
+318 GELVEPER
-325 KPIVFY
+325 KIVFY
-331 LDTNLPEAWKP
+331 VDNAFPDKW
-342 YAREGIEQWNDAFE
+342 REVVKQGVEDWNTAFE
-356 KIGFKNVV
+356 AAGFKNVMEA
-364 QVRDYPTV
+364 RDYPD
-372 EEDPEFDPDNLKYS
+372 DPSFDPDDIRYN
-386 CIRYAPL
+386 CIRYAVTDV
-393 AFQNA
+393 ANA
-398 MGPSWDDP
+398 MGPSYTDP
-406 RTGEIITASVMV
+406 RTGEILVADVIW
-418 YHDIIKLLNRWRFLQ
+418 YHNVISLVHNWRFAQ
-433 TAAADPNVRTMNI
+433 TGAVDPRVRKQVFDDDVMRE
-446 PDSIM
+446 S
-451 GSALRYVLSHEVG
+451 LRYVAAHEVG
-464 HCLGFMHNMCSSSAI
+464 HTLGLMHNMGASYSF

-517 VRMVPPLIGVY
+517 VRMVPPLVGVY

-584 DLGNDHIKAGNYGV
+584 DLGNDHIKAGNYGI

-605 ANICDWFAEEN
+605 ANLCDWFAEEN
-616 RDYKDIQSMYAAVI
+616 RNYTVIQSMYASVI

-654 DGRQLRAL
+654 DGRSLRAL
-662 SYIPAERQ
+662 SYIPRERQ
-670 KQAMK
+670 KKAME

-707 TSGIAGKIFSP
+707 ASGVAGKIFSP

-738 DTYLSDAYNTVFAS
+738 DTYLNDAYNTVFAS

-769 AVAALLKNSGLTGP
+769 AVTALLKNSGLTGP

-788 QLGKGLTDD
+788 QLGKGLTDE

-820 RHDHAS
+820 NEAS
-826 AGEISY
+826 AGDVSY

-867 SGDARTRDFYEYQ
+867 SGDARTRDFYAFQ